1 MDIDFHP
8 NYDRLSV
15 DKFKMPSED
24 YESPIKMYIGQMVEQ
39 LEKAR
44 EDEIIHTIHEQ
55 YAIDVNKEE
64 LIKALNY
71 DRDQY
76 NKGFQA
82 GYERA
87 RTNFSPKQGEWIDDD
102 YIVGYTCSVCGSYRT
117 DAKVSNFKFC
127 PDCGADMRGAK

>member
-1 MDIDFHP
+1 MSIDFHP
-8 NYDRLSV
+8 NYNNLNL
-15 DKFKMPSED
+15 DKFKIPSED

-39 LEKAR
+39 VEKAR

-87 RTNFSPKQGEWIDDD
+87 RTNFSPKQGEWSFNPYDGNS
-102 YIVGYTCSVCGSYRT
+102 YCSLCHAKAPFGY
-117 DAKVSNFKFC
+117 KNFC
-127 PDCGADMRGAK
+127 PECGADMRKGDTK